1 MAAAAARLRLS
12 ARPRIGMRTR
22 ASAAAASSAGTP
34 RASLPNSHSTG
45 PASSAPRSGRDASPP
60 PSAAR
65 TVTPAARSAATS
77 GGSGADRTTSTWKRL
92 PALARTALPPYGS
105 VDPAPKTTA
114 PAPHASAVRSTV
126 PALPGSFSSAS
137 ATASRGGAATTS
149 AAGTSR
155 SAQTATSPCGLTV
168 SDRLAA
174 AFSVTGRTGTDV
186 LPSRSAEISMAAGV
200 ANTSRTDAGSASA
213 SRTACRPS
221 ARNAPAAS
229 RPARRVSLRAATT
242 RAERSVSGSVT
253 VASPRHATTP
263 PGPAPRGRTPTASSG
278 SCSGSGG
285 GAATGRRGRDRSAG
299 GLDQRGEGSRLV
311 HRELG
316 EHAAV
321 ELDAGQLQALHEPV
335 VGHVVLAGRGVDPGD
350 PQLAEVALADL
361 AVAVGVGGRVEH
373 LLLGLAVEPRA
384 LTAVSAG
391 RLEGRPALLLGVDRP
406 LHACHVSSL
415 MIVTGGGSDA
425 QQLLQVLG
433 VGGRQHLVP
442 VEPALAGRGL
452 VLELVLVV
460 GLLAHELARARHA
473 HALDRALV
481 GLLLRHVLVLFG
493 GCRAVRQHGAAARH
507 RPSRWCGA
515 ALSRAPAARV
525 RAVGG
530 EGALSQALG
539 ACSSATG
546 RAAAGRSAERSAA
559 FSAVRSAVACR
570 RSACAACWACCACTC
585 AFRCGAITM
594 TMFRPS
600 CLGLDS
606 TTPSSATSAASR
618 CSSRYPI
625 SGRDCSRPRNITVI
639 LTLSP
644 LLRKRS
650 TWPFL
655 VS

>member
-186 LPSRSAEISMAAGV
+186 LRSRSAEVSRAAGV
-200 ANTSRTDAGSASA
+200 ANTSRTDPGSASA

-242 RAERSVSGSVT
+242 RAERSVSNSGT
-253 VASPRHATTP
+253 GP
-263 PGPAPRGRTPTASSG
+263 PGRERRRRWPPRAGPATDGVVDELR
-278 SCSGSGG
+278 GSGG
-285 GAATGRRGRDRSAG
+285 GVAGRRGGDGRAG
-299 GLDQRGEGSRLV
+299 RLDQRGEGGRLV
-311 HRELG
+311 DRELG
-316 EHAAV
+316 EHATV

-335 VGHVVLAGRGVDPGD
+335 VGHVVLAGRSVDPGD

-373 LLLGLAVEPRA
+373 LLLGLAVQPGT
-384 LTAVSAG
+384 LTAVAAG

-415 MIVTGGGSDA
+415 MIVTGGRSDA

-442 VEPALAGRGL
+442 VEPALA
-452 VLELVLVV
+452 
-460 GLLAHELARARHA
+460 
-473 HALDRALV
+473 
-481 GLLLRHVLVLFG
+481 
-493 GCRAVRQHGAAARH
+493 
-507 RPSRWCGA
+507 
-515 ALSRAPAARV
+515 
-525 RAVGG
+525 
-530 EGALSQALG
+530 
-539 ACSSATG
+539 
-546 RAAAGRSAERSAA
+546 
-559 FSAVRSAVACR
+559 
-570 RSACAACWACCACTC
+570 
-585 AFRCGAITM
+585 
-594 TMFRPS
+594 
-600 CLGLDS
+600 
-606 TTPSSATSAASR
+606 
-618 CSSRYPI
+618 
-625 SGRDCSRPRNITVI
+625 
-639 LTLSP
+639 
-644 LLRKRS
+644 
-650 TWPFL
+650 
-655 VS
+655 